1 MPTPPRLAEREEAAL
16 LCEKRRLDNVWRLMH
31 SFRAGPASSQYTTR
45 INPALARFA
54 DEVRGT
60 LARLS
65 AYAMALALLA
75 ILGTALWGA
84 LTNATLPEPATAGGW
99 SQVERPARAFAV
111 GQANLHD
118 KTEVYEIFR
127 HPEGGRKDTLR
138 WIAADGRAVAE
149 LEIYRPGGEFHEKGL
164 VPAGPFAGMDRGGT
178 PEREA
183 AGLIASKFGPVTL
196 RGPSGSADDGR
207 ACLGFIKWINDLPLQ
222 ISGWSCQGDDV
233 PARRAAV
240 GCLLNRLVLL
250 AAGNDA
256 RLAELF
262 ARAELRRSDCAA
274 SAAFALTADWVTV
287 ADNPK
292 LRGGL

>member
-1 MPTPPRLAEREEAAL
+1 MLIGF
-16 LCEKRRLDNVWRLMH
+16 V
-31 SFRAGPASSQYTTR
+31 
-45 INPALARFA
+45 

-65 AYAMALALLA
+65 AYGMALALLA
-75 ILGTALWGA
+75 ILSLALCNA
-84 LTNATLPEPATAGGW
+84 LPDAIVAAPSTKGGW
-99 SQVERPARAFAV
+99 SRVERPARAFAV

-118 KTEVYEIFR
+118 KTEDYEVFR
-127 HPEGGRKDTLR
+127 HPDGGRKDVLR
-138 WIAADGRAVAE
+138 WIAADGRPVVE
-149 LEIYRPGGEFHEKGL
+149 LEIYRPGGEFRERGL
-164 VPAGPFAGMDRGGT
+164 IAAGPPVAIDRDGA

-196 RGPSGSADDGR
+196 RGPTGSADDGR
-207 ACLGFIKWINDLPLQ
+207 ACLGFIKRFNNLPLH

-250 AAGNDA
+250 SGGNDA
-256 RLAELF
+256 KLVELF
-262 ARAELRRSDCAA
+262 ARAELQRSDCASAA
-274 SAAFALTADWVTV
+274 SALWADWVTV
-287 ADNPK
+287 ADNPR

>member
-1 MPTPPRLAEREEAAL
+1 VLIGFVDEA
-16 LCEKRRLDNVWRLMH
+16 
-31 SFRAGPASSQYTTR
+31 
-45 INPALARFA
+45 
-54 DEVRGT
+54 RGT

-65 AYAMALALLA
+65 AYGMTLALLA
-75 ILGTALWGA
+75 ILGLALCNA
-84 LTNATLPEPATAGGW
+84 LPVAMVAAPSTMGGW
-99 SQVERPARAFAV
+99 SQVERPVRAFAV

-118 KTEVYEIFR
+118 KTEVYEVFR
-127 HPEGGRKDTLR
+127 HPEGGRKDILR
-138 WIAADGRAVAE
+138 WIAADGKAVAE

-164 VPAGPFAGMDRGGT
+164 VVAGPFAGMDRDGA

-196 RGPSGSADDGR
+196 RSPSGSADDGR
-207 ACLGFIKWINDLPLQ
+207 ACLGFIKRINDVPLQ

-250 AAGNDA
+250 SAGNHA
-256 RLAELF
+256 KLADLF
-262 ARAELRRSDCAA
+262 ARAELQRSNCAA
-274 SAAFALTADWVTV
+274 NAASADWVTV
-287 ADNPK
+287 ADNPR

>member
-1 MPTPPRLAEREEAAL
+1 VLIGF
-16 LCEKRRLDNVWRLMH
+16 V
-31 SFRAGPASSQYTTR
+31 
-45 INPALARFA
+45 

-65 AYAMALALLA
+65 AYGMALALLA
-75 ILGTALWGA
+75 ILGLALCNA
-84 LTNATLPEPATAGGW
+84 LPDAIVAAPSTKGGW
-99 SQVERPARAFAV
+99 SRVEPPARAFAV

-138 WIAADGRAVAE
+138 WIAADGKAVAE
-149 LEIYRPGGEFHEKGL
+149 LEIYRLGGEFRERGL
-164 VPAGPFAGMDRGGT
+164 VPAGPFAGTDRDGT

-207 ACLGFIKWINDLPLQ
+207 ACLGFIKRINDLPLQ
-222 ISGWSCQGDDV
+222 IAGWSCQGDDV

-250 AAGNDA
+250 SAGNDA
-256 RLAELF
+256 KLVELF

-274 SAAFALTADWVTV
+274 SAASADWVTI
-287 ADNPK
+287 AENPR

>member
-1 MPTPPRLAEREEAAL
+1 MLIGF
-16 LCEKRRLDNVWRLMH
+16 V
-31 SFRAGPASSQYTTR
+31 
-45 INPALARFA
+45 

-65 AYAMALALLA
+65 AYGMALALLA
-75 ILGTALWGA
+75 ILGLALCNA
-84 LTNATLPEPATAGGW
+84 LPDAIVAAPSTKGGW
-99 SQVERPARAFAV
+99 SRVERPARAFAV

-138 WIAADGRAVAE
+138 WIAADGKAVAE
-149 LEIYRPGGEFHEKGL
+149 LEIYRLGGEFRERGL
-164 VPAGPFAGMDRGGT
+164 VPAGPFAGTDRDGT

-207 ACLGFIKWINDLPLQ
+207 ACLGFIKRINDLPLQ
-222 ISGWSCQGDDV
+222 IAGWSCQGDDV

-250 AAGNDA
+250 SAGNDA
-256 RLAELF
+256 KLVELF

-274 SAAFALTADWVTV
+274 SAASADWVTIGE
-287 ADNPK
+287 NPR

>member
-1 MPTPPRLAEREEAAL
+1 MR
-16 LCEKRRLDNVWRLMH
+16 
-31 SFRAGPASSQYTTR
+31 SFSADPASSHYTTR
-45 INPALARFA
+45 IHPALSRFT

-84 LTNATLPEPATAGGW
+84 LTNATLTEPATAGSW
-99 SQVERPARAFAV
+99 SQIERPARAFAV

-127 HPEGGRKDTLR
+127 HPEGGRKDILR
-138 WIAADGRAVAE
+138 WIAADGKPVAE
-149 LEIYRPGGEFHEKGL
+149 LEIYRPGGELHQQDL
-164 VPAGPFAGMDRGGT
+164 VAAELSAGMDPAGAR
-178 PEREA
+178 ELEA
-183 AGLIASKFGPVTL
+183 AGLIASKFGAVTL

-207 ACLGFIKWINDLPLQ
+207 ACLGFIKRIADPPLR
-222 ISGWSCQGDDV
+222 ISGLSCQGDDI

-240 GCLLNRLVLL
+240 SCMLNRLALL
-250 AAGNDA
+250 TAGNDA
-256 RLAELF
+256 KLAELF

-274 SAAFALTADWVTV
+274 TAASALSADWVTG
-287 ADNPK
+287 ADKPR
-292 LRGGL
+292 LRGAL

>member
-1 MPTPPRLAEREEAAL
+1 VLIGFVE
-16 LCEKRRLDNVWRLMH
+16 
-31 SFRAGPASSQYTTR
+31 
-45 INPALARFA
+45 
-54 DEVRGT
+54 EVRGT

-65 AYAMALALLA
+65 AYGMALALLA
-75 ILGTALWGA
+75 ILGLALCNA
-84 LTNATLPEPATAGGW
+84 LPDAIVAAPSTKGGW
-99 SQVERPARAFAV
+99 SRVEPPARAFAV

-138 WIAADGRAVAE
+138 WIAADGKAVAE
-149 LEIYRPGGEFHEKGL
+149 LEIYRLGGEFRERGL
-164 VPAGPFAGMDRGGT
+164 MPAGPFAGTDRDGT

-207 ACLGFIKWINDLPLQ
+207 ACLGFIKRINDLPLQ
-222 ISGWSCQGDDV
+222 IAGWSCQGDDV

-250 AAGNDA
+250 SAGNDA
-256 RLAELF
+256 KLVELF

-274 SAAFALTADWVTV
+274 SAASADWVTIGE
-287 ADNPK
+287 NPR